1 MNLFENIQK
10 FGETFYSL
18 RKHDNYFI
26 VDLKFP
32 PQWIYD
38 GLFSKDQVGVKINN
52 QSTEG
57 NLVSFYGGYD
67 INSVTVLEND
77 ILKIIKFN
85 KDKEEKNKL
94 LQAKTRELEELFNST
109 NLEELKSI
117 NFNVGLTPLISP
129 LKTIENGR
137 DNPKTEVVTPR
148 DGERQPGNPTPEKR
162 NN

>member
-32 PQWIYD
+32 SHWVYD
-38 GLFSKDQVGVKINN
+38 GLVSKDQVGVKINN
-52 QSTEG
+52 TSDAG
-57 NLVSFYGGYD
+57 NLVSFYVGYD
-67 INSVTVLEND
+67 VNSVTVLEND

-94 LQAKTRELEELFNST
+94 FQSKTRELEELFNTT
-109 NLEELKSI
+109 NLEELKNI
-117 NFNVGLTPLISP
+117 NFNVGITPFISP
-129 LKTIENGR
+129 LKTIENGT
-137 DNPKTEVVTPR
+137 DNTKTELVTPTDR
-148 DGERQPGNPTPEKR
+148 ERHKGDPTSEKR

>member
-1 MNLFENIQK
+1 
-10 FGETFYSL
+10 
-18 RKHDNYFI
+18 
-26 VDLKFP
+26 
-32 PQWIYD
+32 
-38 GLFSKDQVGVKINN
+38 
-52 QSTEG
+52 
-57 NLVSFYGGYD
+57 
-67 INSVTVLEND
+67 LEND

-137 DNPKTEVVTPR
+137 DNPKIEVVTSTDR
-148 DGERQPGNPTPEKR
+148 ERQSGDPTPEKR
-162 NN
+162 SN